1 MASTYSTSLKL
12 ELIGNGDQS
21 GVWGTTTNKNLGT
34 LLEQAITGV
43 QSIVMTNADYTMT
56 NYNGTSDEARNA
68 VLVVTGTNSAVRK
81 VVAPLVNKTYIVY
94 NNTTGGFAITIG
106 GTTGSTVSIPSGVTT
121 LVYCNG
127 TNFYTGLSGS
137 VGNFVVNGS
146 LGVGTTTTPTVNL
159 EVSSATGSATP
170 TPTEVRISTTTSA
183 SDYSTTLPWG
193 RLSFYSA
200 DTSSSGPKIQAAIET
215 IAESTAGGL
224 SSLAFDTAASTG
236 TLTERMRINSVGQVS
251 IGATPNSNDWF
262 AVGGAIDTANVTQ
275 NQISSRGTC
284 PVSATTTQRGFYA
297 DTAGANSGSPY
308 TVTNYMAFQSSG
320 YTLGTNQTLTN
331 YYGLYLSSPPA
342 ATNTYGLYIASG
354 HSANYIGSNLGLNT
368 TSPATILNISGTT
381 NPTVTCT
388 ASISGTTMTVTA
400 VSSGTLAVGQY
411 VFSST
416 STVSP
421 NTYIT
426 ALGTGT
432 GGVGTYTVS
441 ISQTVSSATLSLFE
455 GNINRIRITDTDTS
469 VAGSQPIGTLE
480 WFGSDASSPGASVKG
495 FVQVLNEDTTPDT
508 AMIFG
513 THNAAGGTSA
523 VERMRISSSGIVTG
537 SAGNLM
543 LVSGTAQNTTSGTS
557 IDFTGIPSWVKRITV
572 MLSGVS
578 TNGTSGLQIQLGD
591 SGGVETSSYSVNTA
605 IVRGAYVGV
614 AGAATA
620 ATGFVLQIAVVNT
633 SDTVSGHLVLT
644 NLSGNIW
651 IGSGTVG
658 AGTAENTFM
667 IAGTKTLSAT
677 LDRVRLTTVNGTDTF
692 DAGTINILYEQELIM
707 SSIRITGD
715 TSGAT
720 TLAAPA
726 IAGTATITFPAVSGN
741 ALASTAVS
749 ASTTNTV
756 TNKIAVNIG
765 GTTYYLLASTSGT

>member
-106 GTTGSTVSIPSGVTT
+106 GTTGSTVSIPNGVTT

-193 RLSFYSA
+193 RLSYYSA
-200 DTSSSGPKIQAAIET
+200 DTSTSGPKIQAAIET
-215 IAESTAGGL
+215 IAESTTGGL
-224 SSLAFDTAASTG
+224 SSLVFDTAASTG
-236 TLTERMRINSVGQVS
+236 TLTERMRINSSGNVGIGSSSLSNTSLRLGNGITGSATSYGIYNAGTIQPDVTTAAVYNS
-251 IGATPNSNDWF
+251 SVVTTASNSGTPYTIAAIQHYQAAQSTINADSTITNQYGFNVASSLTGATNNYGFHSNL
-262 AVGGAIDTANVTQ
+262 AA
-275 NQISSRGTC
+275 
-284 PVSATTTQRGFYA
+284 ATGRWNFYA
-297 DTAGANSGSPY
+297 SGTAQNYFAGNVGIG
-308 TVTNYMAFQSSG
+308 VT
-320 YTLGTNQTLTN
+320 T
-331 YYGLYLSSPPA
+331 
-342 ATNTYGLYIASG
+342 
-354 HSANYIGSNLGLNT
+354 
-368 TSPATILNISGTT
+368 PATALHISGTT

-480 WFGSDASSPGASVKG
+480 WFNSDSSSPGASVKG

-508 AMIFG
+508 AMVFG

-543 LVSGTAQNTTSGTS
+543 LVSGTAVTASGTS
-557 IDFTGIPSWVKRITV
+557 VDFTGIPSWVKR
-572 MLSGVS
+572 VS
-578 TNGTSGLQIQLGD
+578 VVYSGLSLNSSANFLIQLGD
-591 SGGVETSSYSVNTA
+591 SGGIETTGYLSTSVTTDSSGSTA
-605 IVRGAYVGV
+605 G
-614 AGAATA
+614 TNS
-620 ATGFVLQIAVVNT
+620 TSGFVIWQADASITAQGIATIINITGNT
-633 SDTVSGHLVLT
+633 WVFAQTGRLLSTNVTTSGGDK
-644 NLSGNIW
+644 S
-651 IGSGTVG
+651 
-658 AGTAENTFM
+658 
-667 IAGTKTLSAT
+667 LSAT
-677 LDRVRLTTVNGTDTF
+677 LDRVRITTTSGTDTF
-692 DAGTINILYEQELIM
+692 DAGTINILYE
-707 SSIRITGD
+707 
-715 TSGAT
+715 
-720 TLAAPA
+720 
-726 IAGTATITFPAVSGN
+726 
-741 ALASTAVS
+741 
-749 ASTTNTV
+749 
-756 TNKIAVNIG
+756 
-765 GTTYYLLASTSGT
+765 